1 MEVEQVQSETKKHI
15 KTEKI
20 ISKDVKE
27 GKLKK
32 SNIVDNKTSLNLVKL
47 GKLDGNKA
55 IGLQGEPKLIL
66 KRSNSSQNKKETI
79 KIGLPTYKK
88 SRF

>member
-20 ISKDVKE
+20 ISKD
-27 GKLKK
+27 GKKK
-32 SNIVDNKTSLNLVKL
+32 TGTIDNKTSLNLIRL
-47 GKLDGNKA
+47 GNIDRNKA
-55 IGLQGEPKLIL
+55 GEGPLTL
-66 KRSNSSQNKKETI
+66 KRSNSSQNKKEPL
-79 KIGLPTYKK
+79 KFLLPTYKK